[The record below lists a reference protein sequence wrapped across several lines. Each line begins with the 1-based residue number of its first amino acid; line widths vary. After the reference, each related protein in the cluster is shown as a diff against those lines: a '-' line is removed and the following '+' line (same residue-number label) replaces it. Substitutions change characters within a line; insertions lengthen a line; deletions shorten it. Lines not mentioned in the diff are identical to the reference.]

1 MTISGFFTTVSA
13 TATSRCEGVDRR
25 NRGARPAQLDLETGI
40 FEIEA
45 SKTRNS
51 KRLGKRTHTDRDYIV
66 DHRCLFG
73 SLHRSLGPA
82 RDAGQRRP
90 SMGGRVQPFN
100 MNERGDSDLA
110 VDDPS
115 VARHLSA
122 ELRDALRALE
132 VGDEDEVDPKLLAE
146 AAAIV
151 NAFAAAG
158 VLEFAYIPPEDEG
171 GEDDVAVFGVSE
183 AAVIEDAPDV
193 ISLFGY
199 LDRATDPVP
208 RLAYEKHDL
217 DDEPSN
223 GVA

>member
-1 MTISGFFTTVSA
+1 MSDSN
-13 TATSRCEGVDRR
+13 D
-25 NRGARPAQLDLETGI
+25 
-40 FEIEA
+40 
-45 SKTRNS
+45 
-51 KRLGKRTHTDRDYIV
+51 
-66 DHRCLFG
+66 
-73 SLHRSLGPA
+73 
-82 RDAGQRRP
+82 DA
-90 SMGGRVQPFN
+90 M
-100 MNERGDSDLA
+100 LA

-115 VARHLSA
+115 VVKNLSA

-132 VGDEDEVDPKLLAE
+132 GDDDVELDARLLVE

-158 VLEFAYIPPEDEG
+158 LLEFAYIPPEETG

-208 RLAYEKHDL
+208 ALAYEKHDI
-217 DDEPSN
+217 DDDDTARP
-223 GVA
+223 

>member
-1 MTISGFFTTVSA
+1 MSEINDV
-13 TATSRCEGVDRR
+13 
-25 NRGARPAQLDLETGI
+25 TG
-40 FEIEA
+40 
-45 SKTRNS
+45 
-51 KRLGKRTHTDRDYIV
+51 
-66 DHRCLFG
+66 
-73 SLHRSLGPA
+73 
-82 RDAGQRRP
+82 
-90 SMGGRVQPFN
+90 
-100 MNERGDSDLA
+100 LA

-115 VARHLSA
+115 VVKNLSG

-132 VGDEDEVDPKLLAE
+132 DGDDIEMDAALLVE

-158 VLEFAYIPPEDEG
+158 LLEFAYIPPEEIG

-208 RLAYEKHDL
+208 VLAYEKHDL
-217 DDEPSN
+217 EDHS
-223 GVA
+223 GGSL